1 MKLVLLVV
9 LLVLGIVNA
18 ASTDDEDVAG
28 PKSTEAAEERI
39 FDLSRKSRQLLGSA
53 LGYSPYGFNQGY
65 GMGNPYSGYSGYSGY
80 PGIGGYPYG
89 GNGNGLSGYGLYGNG
104 LYSGGLANPGFGS
117 LGLSPFNGGYN
128 SLPYNGAQPLYNDPY
143 SAIPPRGF
151 FPGAPYNRRP
161 F

>member
-117 LGLSPFNGGYN
+117 LGLSPFNVRFH
-128 SLPYNGAQPLYNDPY
+128 
-143 SAIPPRGF
+143 RGDF
-151 FPGAPYNRRP
+151 FPERP
-161 F
+161 TIDDPSDDDELFK